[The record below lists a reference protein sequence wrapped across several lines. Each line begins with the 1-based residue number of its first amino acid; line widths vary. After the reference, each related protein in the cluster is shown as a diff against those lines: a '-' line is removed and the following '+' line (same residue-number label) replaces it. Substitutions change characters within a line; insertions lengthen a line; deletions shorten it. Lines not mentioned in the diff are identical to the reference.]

1 MVDAAYRNVSNKSES
16 TNPFGPFYSVKASRT
31 ELANSGLS
39 SSRLGF
45 RGVEDLGGGLSAS
58 FWLESPIT
66 NDDGATGLSNFSRR
80 STVSL
85 AGSFGE
91 IRLGRDKTATVLNE
105 EQFDPFADTGI
116 GGSLIIDANETSV
129 SGTGYGSN
137 STYKRAGNMVQYF
150 LPRNLGGFYGNVGY
164 SLHEL
169 TRTSPDS
176 VAGADKT
183 NTGRHIGGRVGYAAG
198 PLDVAASYAQNDTSF
213 TTGSGAAAVARPGK
227 IKTFNLGATY
237 DFGVAK
243 LFGEYSRS
251 KDQRDPLNP
260 FTLCAGR
267 GPYRLPDRRDRAD
280 RPGPDPRFVL
290 AGQVRLQPR
299 AGSRRLERPRPEGQ
313 QVRAGLRAQPVEAH
327 RRSTERSRASA
338 TRTARG
344 SRSAP
349 ARRMSPRST
358 ASRCSPSRRWATS
371 SAFATRSE
379 PGSQSSRVFSKG
391 LQTDPFS
398 PPRAGFFTSLLH
410 SCRQHGARRL
420 CKPRAAL
427 ALRHVARQV
436 LQLRY
441 EARDVRHADAVREGA
456 KHQLVVGGVAH
467 VGPAVHFVVERAA
480 PQFAHDPARLR
491 ACRCRRTSR

>member
-1 MVDAAYRNVSNKSES
+1 MKKSLLVLATLAACGAASAQSTVTLFGVVDAAYRNVSNKSES

-251 KDQRDPLNP
+251 KDQRDPLNV
-260 FTLCAGR
+260 FTRVPDVDLTGYLIGVTVPI
-267 GPYRLPDRRDRAD
+267 GPGQIRASYSQVKYD
-280 RPGPDPRFVL
+280 FNRVPVLGVVNAPDPKSNKL
-290 AGQVRLQPR
+290 ALGYVHNL
-299 AGSRRLERPRPEGQ
+299 SK
-313 QVRAGLRAQPVEAH
+313 
-327 RRSTERSRASA
+327 
-338 TRTARG
+338 RTALYG
-344 SRSAP
+344 TI
-349 ARRMSPRST
+349 ARVSNKNGAGNT
-358 ASRCSPSRRWATS
+358 VGAGPSYVV
-371 SAFATRSE
+371 AFN
-379 PGSQSSRVFSKG
+379 
-391 LQTDPFS
+391 
-398 PPRAGFFTSLLH
+398 
-410 SCRQHGARRL
+410 
-420 CKPRAAL
+420 RAAL
-427 ALRHVARQV
+427 QPKSSMG
-436 LQLRY
+436 Y
-441 EARDVRHADAVREGA
+441 EFGIRHA
-456 KHQLVVGGVAH
+456 
-467 VGPAVHFVVERAA
+467 F
-480 PQFAHDPARLR
+480 
-491 ACRCRRTSR
+491 

>member
-1 MVDAAYRNVSNKSES
+1 MKKSLLVLAALAACGAASAQSTVTLFGVVDAAYRNVSNKSES

-251 KDQRDPLNP
+251 KDQRDPLNV
-260 FTLCAGR
+260 FTRVPDVDLTGYLIGVTVPI
-267 GPYRLPDRRDRAD
+267 GPGQIRASYSQVKYD
-280 RPGPDPRFVL
+280 FNRVPVLGVVNAPDPKSNKL
-290 AGQVRLQPR
+290 ALGYVHNL
-299 AGSRRLERPRPEGQ
+299 SK
-313 QVRAGLRAQPVEAH
+313 
-327 RRSTERSRASA
+327 
-338 TRTARG
+338 RTALYG
-344 SRSAP
+344 TI
-349 ARRMSPRST
+349 ARVSNKNGAGNT
-358 ASRCSPSRRWATS
+358 VGAGPSYVV
-371 SAFATRSE
+371 AFN
-379 PGSQSSRVFSKG
+379 
-391 LQTDPFS
+391 
-398 PPRAGFFTSLLH
+398 
-410 SCRQHGARRL
+410 
-420 CKPRAAL
+420 RAAL
-427 ALRHVARQV
+427 QPKSSMG
-436 LQLRY
+436 Y
-441 EARDVRHADAVREGA
+441 EFGIRHA
-456 KHQLVVGGVAH
+456 
-467 VGPAVHFVVERAA
+467 F
-480 PQFAHDPARLR
+480 
-491 ACRCRRTSR
+491 

>member
-1 MVDAAYRNVSNKSES
+1 MKKSLLVLAALAACGAASAQSTVTLFGVVDAAYRNVSNKSES

-129 SGTGYGSN
+129 SGTGHGSN

-213 TTGSGAAAVARPGK
+213 TTGTGAAAVARPGK

-251 KDQRDPLNP
+251 KDQRDPLNV
-260 FTLCAGR
+260 FTRVPDVDLTGYLIGVTVPI
-267 GPYRLPDRRDRAD
+267 GPGQIRASYSQVKYD
-280 RPGPDPRFVL
+280 FNRVPVLGVVNAPDPKSNKL
-290 AGQVRLQPR
+290 ALGYVHNL
-299 AGSRRLERPRPEGQ
+299 SK
-313 QVRAGLRAQPVEAH
+313 
-327 RRSTERSRASA
+327 
-338 TRTARG
+338 RTALYG
-344 SRSAP
+344 TI
-349 ARRMSPRST
+349 ARVSNKNGAGNT
-358 ASRCSPSRRWATS
+358 VGAGPSYVV
-371 SAFATRSE
+371 AFN
-379 PGSQSSRVFSKG
+379 
-391 LQTDPFS
+391 
-398 PPRAGFFTSLLH
+398 
-410 SCRQHGARRL
+410 
-420 CKPRAAL
+420 RAAL
-427 ALRHVARQV
+427 QPKSSMG
-436 LQLRY
+436 Y
-441 EARDVRHADAVREGA
+441 EFGIRHA
-456 KHQLVVGGVAH
+456 
-467 VGPAVHFVVERAA
+467 F
-480 PQFAHDPARLR
+480 
-491 ACRCRRTSR
+491 